1 MKCHHSPCWKCHVEG
16 NLGLSKITVVLAQ
29 TGSGVVQAYP
39 LSSRLHWKQRI
50 DKQEQVP
57 GLSTRLMR
65 GLSRMMFMAQRRGL
79 GMFSLEKDTG
89 AM

>member
-1 MKCHHSPCWKCHVEG
+1 MLRG
-16 NLGLSKITVVLAQ
+16 NLRLSKTTVVLAQ
-29 TGSGVVQAYP
+29 IGSGVVQAYP
-39 LSSRLHWKQRI
+39 LSSRLHWKQRT

-65 GLSRMMFMAQRRGL
+65 GLSRMMFMAQVRGL

-89 AM
+89 AV